1 MIILKNISKIYKMH
15 ENIVTPLDNISITM
29 QKNEFVSIIGTSGSG
44 KTTLMNIL
52 GTLDQSSK
60 GDYYLN
66 DIHINNIPKKELA
79 LIRNQQIGFIFQS
92 FNLLSKLSALENVE
106 LPLIFAGISKNKRK
120 ILSEIA
126 LEKVGLSHRL
136 YHKPSEMSGGQ
147 QQRVAIAR
155 AIALS
160 PPIIL
165 ADEPTGNLDPE
176 SSAEILEILTNLHL
190 DGRLIVL
197 ITHDI
202 AVSKQANRIITLSN
216 GKILSDIAN
225 L

>member
-15 ENIVTPLDNISITM
+15 ENTVTPLKNISINIK
-29 QKNEFVSIIGTSGSG
+29 KNEFVSIIGTSGSG

-52 GTLDQSSK
+52 GTLDQSSV

-66 DIHINNIPKKELA
+66 NIHINNIPKKHLA
-79 LIRNQQIGFIFQS
+79 LIRNEQIGFIFQS
-92 FNLLSKLSALENVE
+92 FNLLPKLSALENVE
-106 LPLIFAGISKNKRK
+106 LPLIFAGIPKNKRK

-136 YHKPSEMSGGQ
+136 YHTPSQMSGGQ

-155 AIALS
+155 AIAMS

-165 ADEPTGNLDPE
+165 ADEPTGNLDPT
-176 SSAEILEILTNLHL
+176 SSCEILEILTNLHL

-216 GKILSDIAN
+216 GEISSDIAN